1 VADSL
6 GAQTIPRRLKRWL
19 VGRPRDLS
27 DSHLFHRLSLI
38 PFLAWVG
45 LGADGLSSSAYGPE
59 EAFKALGSHTYLAV
73 GLAALMAGTVLLI
86 SAAYRRIIE
95 EFPSGGGG
103 YVVATS
109 LLGPSAGVISGA
121 ALLVDYVLTIT
132 ISIAAAGDAL
142 YSFLPA
148 AWLGTKP
155 VLEFGFILLL
165 TTLNIRGVRESVMA
179 LLPVFLLFVVTHLV
193 LIGWGILGHLPELPT
208 TAGAVRDGF
217 SRGTATLGIGGLLL
231 LFVRAY
237 SLGGGTYTGIEAVSN
252 GLPIMR
258 EPKVE
263 TGKRTMLYMG
273 TSLAFTASGLLLCYL
288 LWRIAPVAGKT
299 MNAVLVERL
308 VDGLPLGPTLV
319 VLTLFSEALLLVVA
333 AQAGFIDGPRVLAN
347 MAVDSWVPHRFAAL
361 SERLTTQNGI
371 LLMGI
376 AALAALWYTEG
387 DVGHLVVMYS
397 INVFLTFSLS
407 MVAMTRFWHRHRGRR
422 QWKRRLLLF
431 TAGGVLCATI
441 LLTTLYEK
449 FAQGGWITVA
459 ITALVIG
466 LCFLIRRHYRSVQ
479 AQLDALYR
487 ELGDLPIKSGEAGKR
502 GSGEGLQRDS
512 GEAGK
517 QGRREG
523 IPRESEDVGSSSD
536 VGTEASQTSLPP
548 RFPASPLPRGPRLPD
563 PKLPTAAVLVG
574 AYGGVGIH
582 TVLNIFR
589 IFPGHFKGI
598 VFLSVGVVDS
608 GQFKGEHAVEELRAR
623 TEEMLGQ
630 YVALATSLG
639 VASTS
644 RMAIGTEAVAEAEQ
658 LCLATAREFPHVVF
672 FAGKMIFQ
680 REKWYHRFLHNE
692 TALAVEKR
700 LRWAGKTMMTLPVR
714 VQDPGNVGSPVQASV
729 R

>member
-6 GAQTIPRRLKRWL
+6 AAQTVSRRLKRWL

-27 DSHLFHRLSLI
+27 DSRLFHRLSLI

-59 EAFKALGSHTYLAV
+59 EAFKALRGHTYLAV

-95 EFPSGGGG
+95 EFPTGGGG

-109 LLGPSAGVISGA
+109 LLGPSAGVVSGA

-165 TTLNIRGVRESVMA
+165 TTLNIRGVRESVMT

-193 LIGWGILGHLPELPT
+193 LIGWGIVGHLPQLPA
-208 TAGAVRDGF
+208 TAVAVREGF
-217 SRGTATLGIGGLLL
+217 SRGTATLGVGGLLL

-288 LWRIAPVAGKT
+288 LWRITPVAGKT
-299 MNAVLVERL
+299 MNAVLIERL
-308 VDGLPLGPTLV
+308 VDGVPLGPTLV
-319 VLTLFSEALLLVVA
+319 VLTLFSEAMLLVVA

-376 AALAALWYTEG
+376 AALAALWYTGG

-407 MVAMTRFWHRHRGRR
+407 MLAMTRFWRQHRGRR
-422 QWKRRLLLF
+422 KQWKSRLLLF

-459 ITALVIG
+459 ITALVIA
-466 LCFLIRRHYRSVQ
+466 LCFLIRRHYRSVK
-479 AQLDALYR
+479 AQLDRLYE
-487 ELGDLPIKSGEAGKR
+487 ELGDLAIAGGEAGKR
-502 GSGEGLQRDS
+502 GSGGGRQRGS
-512 GEAGK
+512 GDAGK
-517 QGRREG
+517 QG
-523 IPRESEDVGSSSD
+523 SEDVEKGSEVS
-536 VGTEASQTSLPP
+536 TELSQSP
-548 RFPASPLPRGPRLPD
+548 FPPRLPD
-563 PKLPTAAVLVG
+563 PKRPTAAVLVG

-589 IFPGHFKGI
+589 IFPGYFQGI

-623 TEEMLGQ
+623 TEEMLEK
-630 YVALATSLG
+630 YVALATKLG
-639 VASTS
+639 VAATS

-714 VQDPGNVGSPVQASV
+714 VQDPVNAGSVVQASV